1 MYSRWIFEVKEIRN
15 FVCVQLVVI
24 VSGMKEKNK
33 KTEGGK
39 INRVALERSHT
50 ERWRSYQILS
60 AGNVHQVHGWCFAF
74 DR

>member
-39 INRVALERSHT
+39 INRVAFERSHT
-50 ERWRSYQILS
+50 ETWSYQILS
-60 AGNVHQVHGWCFAF
+60 AVNLHQAHGWYCAF